1 MYKLAIFN
9 SFFFF
14 FSTETKPKPKI
25 NTYILNSHSQ
35 QPSCWKVC
43 IPDPIIYG
51 NVLNFYKFYIK
62 KKKKFTAVH
71 FVKGLFFVF
80 HFFVC
85 FVFFFFCLFCC
96 CRCCLFVLYTGDFKI
111 PCWGLSCLYF
121 FGVPRGGVVPGL

>member
-14 FSTETKPKPKI
+14 STETKTKPKI

-62 KKKKFTAVH
+62 KKKKVYSSAFCKR
-71 FVKGLFFVF
+71 FVFCFSFFVF
-80 HFFVC
+80 FVFSVC
-85 FVFFFFCLFCC
+85 FVVVVVGCLFYIQAS
-96 CRCCLFVLYTGDFKI
+96 LKFNVGDYRASTSLGFLE
-111 PCWGLSCLYF
+111 GE
-121 FGVPRGGVVPGL
+121 